1 MKTKVLGISLA
12 AVVLLAAVALLWPGV
27 VVRAQAPALAD
38 WSTVQVI
45 TYDNGAT
52 GFFDSSTGT
61 LFVYDGQLRRPILIR
76 QIDVLGR
83 PLRPILN

>member
-27 VVRAQAPALAD
+27 VVRAQSQAQPD
-38 WSTVQVI
+38 WSNVQVV
-45 TYDNGAT
+45 TYENGAT

-61 LFVYDGQLRRPILIR
+61 LYVYDGNLRRPVLIR
-76 QIDVLGR
+76 QINALGR
-83 PLRPILN
+83 PLRAIQN